1 MSHENLEIVREH
13 FADTNARRF
22 NAALRAYDPN
32 VELLVSEDVAVD
44 PGVYRGVDAVAE
56 WFGSWFRTFAS
67 NYRMELVELLPVND
81 AVVAAVD
88 HRGVGRRSGA
98 EVTTRYY
105 NAYWIREN
113 LIVRLAVF
121 RERSAALDAAG
132 LSEQGAHADS

>member
-13 FADTNARRF
+13 FANTNARRF
-22 NAALRAYDPN
+22 NVALRAYDPN

-44 PGVYRGVDAVAE
+44 PGIYRGVDAVGE

-67 NYRMELVELLPVND
+67 NYRMEHVELLPVND
-81 AVVAAVD
+81 AVVATVD

-105 NAYWIREN
+105 NVYWIRES

-121 RERSAALDAAG
+121 RERSEALKAAG